1 MTIDKG
7 LTFVRNNDNENQLI
21 KQMDIPSEG
30 ILWPNVRLGTNWIKL
45 SCGDETQTLTRDS
58 LPHIS

>member
-30 ILWPNVRLGTNWIKL
+30 IL
-45 SCGDETQTLTRDS
+45 
-58 LPHIS
+58 